1 MISVKLSFWIVA
13 LPFLY
18 LLNYFF
24 VTYLDVIT
32 SMCLN
37 FLFNLGPIT
46 ILFLENILMQLFPE
60 SLLVQ
65 LLKVMLHP
73 DVEARLGAH
82 HIFSVLVIPSS
93 NHPRQTV
100 ASLRSGYL
108 YEQRRWNSNIASA
121 FASITARL
129 EKLRKEKDG
138 AKIDHGNKIQ
148 DDLKEKEIAEDDWKY
163 GRTRKSSPN
172 FYKLSSIIDRTAGS
186 TCLTESV
193 STSHYF
199 LVSYECSCICITMV
213 VCTILNWKHNF
224 IGWHRNPVL

>member
-1 MISVKLSFWIVA
+1 
-13 LPFLY
+13 
-18 LLNYFF
+18 
-24 VTYLDVIT
+24 
-32 SMCLN
+32 MCLN
-37 FLFNLGPIT
+37 ISFNTGPIT
-46 ILFLENILMQLFPE
+46 FLFLKNILMQLFPE

-82 HIFSVLVIPSS
+82 QIFSVLVLSS

-108 YEQRRWNSNIASA
+108 NEQRNSNTATA

-138 AKIDHGNKIQ
+138 TKIEYGNIQ
-148 DDLKEKEIAEDDWKY
+148 DDLKEKEIAEEDWKH
-163 GRTRKSSPN
+163 GWARKNSPN

-186 TCLTESV
+186 TSLTESV
-193 STSHYF
+193 STFLYF
-199 LVSYECSCICITMV
+199 LDDDVHV
-213 VCTILNWKHNF
+213 HVF
-224 IGWHRNPVL
+224 V